1 MSKINNNNNNNNK
14 EKILNS
20 KLEIK
25 LDIINAFGADTQSDL
40 GQPINF
46 ITKNNYI
53 LYKVGH
59 VIMIREITMD
69 DNNDRKLISIASQS
83 KQNNLQFI
91 YLEKNSKKITSMTIS
106 NEKSVFILCE
116 ETEENYGTISLFY
129 LAKINFN
136 NVIIHE
142 PKRKI
147 ITDKYYNFR
156 SVSISHNGNYI
167 ICICT
172 EKETNKKK
180 GIIYDVQLFQKFKLN
195 LTKPAIVFDINQNA
209 NKISFHKKIICSS
222 GNLHINF
229 YKIFDNNTKEIK
241 NNLIQ
246 NKNYVDHCFIIGSA
260 VPLIITIT
268 SKNELFVIEG
278 VFEQNNKNYQ
288 KNNEKII
295 FDKIDFFI
303 IKQYISN
310 IFHNENSQPTK
321 ILSLKEGLIIGNNK
335 GDLLF
340 LENNHNYININNE
353 DQLEQNSK
361 NKSNIKKYYIKSPK
375 NIFDIPI
382 PNENFY
388 SIINTIHR
396 DLNSSLTGISS
407 NFQESMFVFSYENN
421 EIAYCECKNIFNKIK
436 TNSYEI
442 EFNILCEGFHHGSI
456 NSFNMSIQ
464 RPILVSASKED
475 KSIRIWN
482 YITGHSEYCR
492 LIFSENYE
500 HKLKNFQINSLA
512 IHPNGLYLAIADYDT
527 IWFFFICYKELR
539 FYGTDYVEP
548 NEDKKINCYILKFSN
563 NGHLIVACNER
574 FLFVIESLQR
584 KTLKQI
590 NLPISDLIQE
600 VFFSEDDKY
609 LYTIGLDGNV
619 FQVDLNSFDYEKI
632 FNKNVQFLNGF
643 YYSSNNILEYEKE
656 INKEI
661 ENKKLSN
668 LILIGID
675 LNKNYT
681 IIEATFIPKTK
692 YLTEYLKIYNI
703 SEINTKDKINTV
715 NFIKS
720 KKFGMNCIFSGTK
733 DGKIV
738 VYPSPFKSAKFKYD
752 EIKSHNENVN
762 EIIFNNDLN
771 ILFSCGNDGN
781 IFVYSIYEN
790 FENDEANFNKKIT
803 NLNQLNTV
811 LDASLGE
818 IVLFPMNKLENYENL
833 KNEKKNILL
842 KFEDEKEKIEK
853 DYKKKI
859 EEIINDLNKKKE
871 EEIKKLN
878 NKIFDLN
885 IKNKEIVEEYEKNIK
900 EIIEKNRKKTNE
912 QNKLNQENINN
923 LQLEISK
930 LENEIIYINENND
943 FNLKKKTKEF
953 REKFHLLEKTLKS
966 KLENYIENN
975 NKLSK
980 DLENFK
986 KEKLSEIKIIEIENE
1001 IEKNLFLK
1009 NQDENNENYQFKIE
1023 EQNLEIIRLKDIIKK
1038 LEDSLNEKTKE
1049 NIFLNEKCENF
1060 QNVISIIKNNLNHV
1074 SIEKENLIK
1083 KITELEKNIQ
1093 QKEILSGYSNSLKN
1107 ELYKKNTELTKFFK
1121 QIQQNNNDLII
1132 NNQNLE
1138 KNIEKSITK
1147 IFDSEHQKKKQEIYI
1162 KSIKNDIND
1171 YIKKYNEIKNILDNI
1186 LIKLYDSF
1194 LTNNKNNVYRAVC
1207 EIYKKFIT
1215 NEFLNEVQNKKLNVD
1230 IKDELENQ
1238 IDLLQNNLN
1247 ITNEHSKNIEKLTQY
1262 FKEQKM
1268 KENSCL
1274 IENFNVVNKKNIDYN
1289 NEIKHLKFNN
1299 RQLNDKINDLNNKKN
1314 FSTNNI
1320 NNNFNKNNH
1329 QNNFKS
1335 SITNLPKLLKN
1346 FSAENINNNIKNS
1359 SVETNEINYKKN
1371 LLKNVSN
1378 FNSNKINK
1386 IKLKNNNYSNYNN
1399 DVNEIDENEIIKSI
1413 TKNYKNKEK
1422 SEKKYLIK
1430 KKELK
1435 NYSNY
1440 IKNSY
1445 TQSIN
1450 SKSNRTDNE
1459 SFSLIEVKKI

>member
-1 MSKINNNNNNNNK
+1 MSKANDNNNNIK
-14 EKILNS
+14 EKKINS
-20 KLEIK
+20 NIEIT

-59 VIMIREITMD
+59 VIMIREITMN
-69 DNNDRKLISIASQS
+69 DNNERKLISISSQS
-83 KQNNLQFI
+83 KQNNIQFI
-91 YLEKNSKKITSMTIS
+91 YLEKNSKKVTSMTIS

-116 ETEENYGTISLFY
+116 ETEENYATISLYY

-136 NVIIHE
+136 NITIYE

-156 SVSISHNGNYI
+156 CVSISHNGNYI
-167 ICICT
+167 ICICN
-172 EKETNKKK
+172 EKESNKKK
-180 GIIYDVQLFQKFKLN
+180 GIIYDVQIFQKFKLN
-195 LTKPAIVFDINQNA
+195 LTKPAIVFDINQNV
-209 NKISFHKKIICSS
+209 NKISFHKKIICTS
-222 GNLHINF
+222 GNLNINF

-246 NKNYVDHCFIIGSA
+246 NKNYIDHCFIIDSA
-260 VPLIITIT
+260 LPLIIAIT

-288 KNNEKII
+288 KNKFNEEKII
-295 FDKIDFFI
+295 FDKIDYFI
-303 IKQYISN
+303 IKQYITN
-310 IFHNENSQPTK
+310 IFNNENSEPTK
-321 ILSLKEGLIIGNNK
+321 ILSLNNGLIIGNNK

-340 LENNHNYININNE
+340 LENNNYYININNE
-353 DQLEQNSK
+353 DYKHKLEFK
-361 NKSNIKKYYIKSPK
+361 NKSNNKNIYIKSSK
-375 NIFDIPI
+375 NIYDIQI

-388 SIINTIHR
+388 SIITIIHR

-407 NFQESMFVFSYENN
+407 NFTESMFIFSYDNN
-421 EIAYCECKNIFNKIK
+421 EIAYCECKDIFNKIK

-442 EFNILCEGFHHGSI
+442 EFNILCEGFHYGSI

-539 FYGTDYVEP
+539 FYGTDFVEP

-574 FLFVIESLQR
+574 FLFVMESLQR

-600 VFFSEDDKY
+600 VFFSDDDKY
-609 LYTIGLDGNV
+609 LYTIGLDGYV
-619 FQVDLNSFDYEKI
+619 FQIDLNTFDYEKI
-632 FNKNVQFLNGF
+632 FNKNIQILNGF
-643 YYSSNNILEYEKE
+643 FYSSNNILEYEKDL
-656 INKEI
+656 NKEI
-661 ENKKLSN
+661 ENLKLSN
-668 LILIGID
+668 LILIGKD

-681 IIEATFIPKTK
+681 IIEMTFIPKTK
-692 YLTEYLKIYNI
+692 FLTEYLKIYNI
-703 SEINTKDKINTV
+703 SQINTKDEINTI

-720 KKFGMNCIFSGTK
+720 KKFDVNLIFSGTK
-733 DGKIV
+733 NGKII

-762 EIIFNNDLN
+762 KIIYNNDLN

-790 FENDEANFNKKIT
+790 NENEEHFNKKIT

-818 IVLFPMNKLENYENL
+818 IILFPLSKLEKYENFN
-833 KNEKKNILL
+833 NEKKNILM

-859 EEIINDLNKKKE
+859 DEIINDLNKKKE
-871 EEIKKLN
+871 DEIKKLN
-878 NKIFDLN
+878 DKIFDLN

-900 EIIEKNRKKTNE
+900 EILEKNRKKINE
-912 QNKLNQENINN
+912 LNKLNQENINN
-923 LQLEISK
+923 LQYEISK
-930 LENEIIYINENND
+930 LENEIIYINENNE
-943 FNLKKKTKEF
+943 FNLKKKNKEF

-966 KLENYIENN
+966 KLENILENK

-980 DLENFK
+980 DLENIK
-986 KEKLSEIKIIEIENE
+986 NEKITEIKIIERENE
-1001 IEKNLFLK
+1001 IEKNILLN
-1009 NQDENNENYQFKIE
+1009 NQDENNENYEFKIE
-1023 EQNLEIIRLKDIIKK
+1023 EQNSEIIKLKDIIKK

-1049 NIFLNEKCENF
+1049 NNILNEKCENY
-1060 QNVISIIKNNLNHV
+1060 QNIISIIKNNLNHV
-1074 SIEKENLIK
+1074 NIEKENLIK
-1083 KITELEKNIQ
+1083 KISDLEKNIQ
-1093 QKEILSGYSNSLKN
+1093 QKEILNNYSNSLKN
-1107 ELYKKNTELTKFFK
+1107 ELYKKNTEITKFYK
-1121 QIQQNNNDLII
+1121 QIQNENNDLIL
-1132 NNQNLE
+1132 NNHTLE
-1138 KNIEKSITK
+1138 KNIEKSISK
-1147 IFDSEHQKKKQEIYI
+1147 IFDSENEKKKQEIYL
-1162 KSIKNDIND
+1162 KSIKNEIND
-1171 YIKKYNEIKNILDNI
+1171 YIKKYNDIKNILDNI
-1186 LIKLYDSF
+1186 LLKLYDSF
-1194 LTNNKNNVYRAVC
+1194 LTNNKNNVFRAVC

-1215 NEFLNEVQNKKLNVD
+1215 NEFLNEIQKKKLNVN

-1247 ITNEHSKNIEKLTQY
+1247 LTNEHSKNVEKLTQY

-1274 IENFNVVNKKNIDYN
+1274 IENFNVVNKKNIDFN
-1289 NEIKHLKFNN
+1289 NEINHLKFYN
-1299 RQLNDKINDLNNKKN
+1299 RQLNDKLKQKKN
-1314 FSTNNI
+1314 YSTNNI
-1320 NNNFNKNNH
+1320 NYFNNNINK
-1329 QNNFKS
+1329 NNFKS

-1346 FSAENINNNIKNS
+1346 FSAENVNNNNTKNS
-1359 SVETNEINYKKN
+1359 SIETNEIKEN
-1371 LLKNVSN
+1371 LIKNVSN

-1386 IKLKNNNYSNYNN
+1386 IKIKNNSNYNN
-1399 DVNEIDENEIIKSI
+1399 DINEIDENEIIKSI
-1413 TKNYKNKEK
+1413 TKNYKNK
-1422 SEKKYLIK
+1422 SEKKYFIK
-1430 KKELK
+1430 KKEIK
-1435 NYSNY
+1435 NKIYQNY

-1459 SFSLIEVKKI
+1459 SFSLIEIKKI